1 MEVEEARLWENSSL
15 EKLVSFFLL
24 HVLINNTVIQIFSV
38 SLVDN
43 LVIINR
49 DSGYRFEI

>member
-24 HVLINNTVIQIFSV
+24 VLINNTVIQIFSV

-49 DSGYRFEI
+49 NSGYRFEI